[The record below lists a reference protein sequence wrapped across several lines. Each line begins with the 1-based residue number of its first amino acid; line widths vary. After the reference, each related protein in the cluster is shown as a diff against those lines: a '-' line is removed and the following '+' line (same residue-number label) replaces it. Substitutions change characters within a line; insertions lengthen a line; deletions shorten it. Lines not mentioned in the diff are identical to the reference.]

1 MQRELDTETEEMQE
15 KVAVL
20 EKTLI
25 QLETDAPVNRD
36 EHEKCKQEMSLLQ
49 VSNYI

>member
-1 MQRELDTETEEMQE
+1 MQE

-20 EKTLI
+20 EKNLI

-36 EHEKCKQEMSLLQ
+36 EHEKCKQEISLLQ
-49 VSNYI
+49 VSNYYIVKNDKFFVLY